1 MEKTNSNGTH
11 KFKITEITAW
21 EANRPIVQATADH
34 SDESYDTVL
43 AEAQEMARNA
53 LSNGAGVNL
62 PFICDAKDE
71 KDALAQ
77 YVEKFYLTAL
87 AIPVEAVIEHQFTV
101 SLQVDCRVDVTVWAQ
116 DFYEAGACAV
126 IADIKDLPKDY
137 IETHAVNGTDEVTGE
152 FKDLC

>member
-21 EANRPIVQATADH
+21 EANRPIVRANADH
-34 SDESYDTVL
+34 NGEDYNSAL
-43 AEAQEMARNA
+43 GEAQEVAREA
-53 LSNGAGVNL
+53 LNVGAGVNL

-77 YVEKFYLTAL
+77 YVEKFYLTEL

-101 SLQVDCRVDVTVWAQ
+101 SLSVDARVDVTVWAQ
-116 DFYEAGACAV
+116 DFHEASACAV
-126 IADIKDLPKDY
+126 IEDFDPKNLKY
-137 IETHAVNGTDEVTGE
+137 IRIQSVNGTDEVTGE